1 MCNSSTCSHDDLN
14 DALPWETL
22 EDESFTNRKPRAL
35 TTPAPDANLA
45 DALLDQ
51 AACGRVVHENRSVG
65 AGYRYEEKCD
75 KCRGTGRFVGYTG
88 RVLGPCFTCE
98 GKGIRKFKTSPEAR
112 AARNANER
120 RAEQKAQSLR
130 ENAQLWRETNRAD
143 WNWMSDKAESF
154 DFARSM
160 VDALASYGTL
170 TAKQHETVTRLRVR
184 DEERNAARKV
194 EAEQRAANAPAVDA
208 SRIAEA
214 FATAQG
220 NGVKRPRMVLNGFKI
235 SLAPMTGRN
244 AGALYVVR
252 VEDDQ
257 YLGKIMDGRFS
268 RVREC
273 DEATEA
279 RVVAVVN
286 DPKGE
291 AIAYGQR
298 TGNCCICNRELTNH
312 ASIDAGIGPIC
323 AAKFG
328 W

>member
-1 MCNSSTCSHDDLN
+1 MCNNSNCSHDPLN
-14 DALPWETL
+14 DDLDDLFGGAT
-22 EDESFTNRKPRAL
+22 TNADDAAAFAKAAFSRVTHDPVRKA
-35 TTPAPDANLA
+35 TF
-45 DALLDQ
+45 
-51 AACGRVVHENRSVG
+51 
-65 AGYRYEEKCD
+65 EEKCPQ
-75 KCRGTGRFVGYTG
+75 CRGTGRFVSYTG
-88 RVLGPCFTCE
+88 RVLGNCFKC
-98 GKGIRKFKTSPEAR
+98 KGTGVLKFKSSAETR
-112 AARNANER
+112 AKQQAKRDEQRRQRDEQRANDRNAWFEEHS
-120 RAEQKAQSLR
+120 AEHS
-130 ENAQLWRETNRAD
+130 
-143 WNWMSDKAESF
+143 WMLAKCDRF
-154 DFARSM
+154 DFAASM
-160 VDALASYGTL
+160 LDAVNQYGSLTERQLAAVRNCM
-170 TAKQHETVTRLRVR
+170 AK
-184 DEERNAARKV
+184 DEARKV
-194 EAEQRAANAPAVDA
+194 EAQQRTDNAPTVDA
-208 SRIAEA
+208 TKIEDA

-235 SLAPMTGRN
+235 SMAPAHGRN

-257 YLGKIMDGRFS
+257 YLGKIAGGRFQ

-323 AAKFG
+323 AEKFG